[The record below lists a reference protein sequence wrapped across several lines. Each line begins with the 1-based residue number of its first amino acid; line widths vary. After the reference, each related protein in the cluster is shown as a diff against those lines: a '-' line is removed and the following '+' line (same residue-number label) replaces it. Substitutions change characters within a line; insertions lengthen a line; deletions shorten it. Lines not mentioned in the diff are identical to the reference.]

1 VSLSKSECDVI
12 AQALNEIMAGA
23 YAHNGGVSAY
33 LQWEEAIE
41 DYVDGEDLRTY
52 LPKEMGVGAYNAQEL
67 YAQVQERLALVR
79 KVLCTGRC
87 D

>member
-1 VSLSKSECDVI
+1 VSLSKSECEVI
-12 AQALNEIMAGA
+12 AQALNEMMEE
-23 YAHNGGVSAY
+23 SY
-33 LQWEEAIE
+33 LHDPPVYRRWEEEIE
-41 DYVDGEDLRTY
+41 DHVESRDLRTY
-52 LPKEMGVGAYNAQEL
+52 VPEGMNEAPYLEQEL